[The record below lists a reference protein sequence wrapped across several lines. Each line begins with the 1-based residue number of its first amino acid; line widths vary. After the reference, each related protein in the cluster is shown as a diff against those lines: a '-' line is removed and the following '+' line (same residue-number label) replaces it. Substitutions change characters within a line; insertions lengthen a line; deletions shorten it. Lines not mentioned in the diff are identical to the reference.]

1 MRNATIASY
10 NSGKFKMLA
19 TSAQLARDHDTSRF
33 LGNVGLI
40 ILLTAQSSM
49 VVAEK
54 ESKNVPHVVLL

>member
-1 MRNATIASY
+1 
-10 NSGKFKMLA
+10 MLA